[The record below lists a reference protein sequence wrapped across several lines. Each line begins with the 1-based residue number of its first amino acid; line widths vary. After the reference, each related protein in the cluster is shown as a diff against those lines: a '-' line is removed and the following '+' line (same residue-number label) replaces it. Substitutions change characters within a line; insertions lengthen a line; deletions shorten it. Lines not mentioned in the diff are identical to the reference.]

1 MTEPKESYLIYIFVV
16 CYVLFFLLELSLSH
30 TEKSLQFE
38 ASTKISLLIAIILY
52 STAMT
57 ILCLFQQ
64 NFLLIYK
71 WYYTNDH
78 DLKSCSLWHF
88 RSKSITEFSIFEHFW
103 NFFSIEKKIFKFQT
117 LKYHTSIC
125 RDNLFGPK
133 IPLTVEN

>member
-88 RSKSITEFSIFEHFW
+88 RSKSILTEFSIFEHF
-103 NFFSIEKKIFKFQT
+103 
-117 LKYHTSIC
+117 
-125 RDNLFGPK
+125 
-133 IPLTVEN
+133 